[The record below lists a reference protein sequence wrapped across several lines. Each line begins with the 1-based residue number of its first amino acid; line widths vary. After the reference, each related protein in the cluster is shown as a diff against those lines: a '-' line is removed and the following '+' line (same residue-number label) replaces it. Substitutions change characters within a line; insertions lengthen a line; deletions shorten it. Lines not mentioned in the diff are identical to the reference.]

1 MKALNVFLAILVSG
15 VSSWRSSEIGLRVLG
30 MGPVK
35 ILNHFDPALGWSKV
49 PELDVTRKNPEF
61 EVHFRFNKLGLREDE
76 DQRVKAPKANPAC
89 WRSATRSPWD
99 TPSTARIS
107 SSTNSNTGGTPRAVT
122 WTSSTPA
129 PRLLHRP
136 GGVVWLQEHGADW
149 NPDLVLLFAYEN
161 DILYHGERN
170 YFNFPKP
177 RFTADG
183 TREPDTL
190 RDPGSRGFWAST
202 AVGNLLRKKAKL
214 ETFTPEGGEHPVRKE
229 FAPNLV
235 RQPEFLNDAV
245 ARTTGSM
252 RALAATARDL
262 GVPAVVVVIPSHAAV
277 DEAYAQLSSE
287 AMGLD
292 RSLWDPNRPVTLLA
306 DAAREA
312 GLQVLDPTAALRA
325 ASSSEDPL
333 YFDVDFH
340 FTPRGNRVFTE
351 YLHGALKD
359 LAPAAAQATPLANMP
374 DPPPAHKSHV
384 PRWLLAYLFLVAILG
399 SLYGAHYKDEKVA
412 ACFAKV
418 GGLLGL
424 VFGIA
429 IGGSKLLAVLPP
441 HLSRVVFLLALIVLF
456 GFIAYKLGDRLR
468 TIGELFTAFVARG
481 HWYLMPLVM
490 ILLSIG
496 SLLVVA
502 ASSRSSRP
510 SSTPSSRSPHGQVLQ
525 GQLDLHRVADRAR
538 ARGGAAAQVPG
549 RRQDPGRGWRLQH
562 QRPAVHSA
570 SSRPSRRRN

>member
-1 MKALNVFLAILVSG
+1 MKALNVFLAILVSLAVFLG
-15 VSSWRSSEIGLRVLG
+15 VFEIGLRVLG

-76 DQRVKAPKANPAC
+76 DQRVKGPEGQSRVLALGDSFTLGYSVNREDLFVDQLEHWWNAEG
-89 WRSATRSPWD
+89 RD
-99 TPSTARIS
+99 VDIV
-107 SSTNSNTGGTPRAVT
+107 NTGAEGY
-122 WTSSTPA
+122 STDQE
-129 PRLLHRP
+129 
-136 GGVVWLQEHGADW
+136 VVWLQEHGADW

-161 DILYHGERN
+161 DILYNGERN

-502 ASSRSSRP
+502 ASSP
-510 SSTPSSRSPHGQVLQ
+510 L
-525 GQLDLHRVADRAR
+525 VA
-538 ARGGAAAQVPG
+538 PFIYT
-549 RRQDPGRGWRLQH
+549 LF
-562 QRPAVHSA
+562 
-570 SSRPSRRRN
+570 